1 MLLSKLNNQRII
13 FFFIIYLL
21 FIIISSIIYGYLINI
36 KNNIYD
42 ENYNIIFL
50 NIPFSNGELI
60 YNLFYNKKYFTNFND
75 INFYLQKTPAIPFLI
90 LIISLISKNF
100 YFIIIIKNILVF
112 SFYFFCCFKISHYEN
127 KNYLFF
133 FILLFI
139 PIIILYNFSVAINFF
154 YEDSLIAIL
163 LPLLFLTL
171 ITNYKYKY
179 LLISIILFVLYF
191 VKTSMFFIISFVPI
205 LLFF

>member
-60 YNLFYNKKYFTNFND
+60 YNLF
-75 INFYLQKTPAIPFLI
+75 
-90 LIISLISKNF
+90 
-100 YFIIIIKNILVF
+100 
-112 SFYFFCCFKISHYEN
+112 
-127 KNYLFF
+127 LFF
-133 FILLFI
+133 EKKHIWHLELLK
-139 PIIILYNFSVAINFF
+139 IILK
-154 YEDSLIAIL
+154 LIR
-163 LPLLFLTL
+163 
-171 ITNYKYKY
+171 
-179 LLISIILFVLYF
+179 
-191 VKTSMFFIISFVPI
+191 
-205 LLFF
+205 